1 MRNVY
6 IVKITDSSRELTARE
21 KLKFADMYNST
32 IIISGSFS
40 VSDKKLEAKA
50 HEFYDNDSRKIVQ
63 IQSAEQEEKI
73 FGMTE
78 ELFMKYA
85 QELDEK
91 RHFIDTTEQ
100 E

>member
-6 IVKITDSSRELTARE
+6 IVKITDSFRELTARE

-32 IIISGSFS
+32 IIIPGSFS

-50 HEFYDNDSRKIVQ
+50 HEFYDNDSRKNC
-63 IQSAEQEEKI
+63 SDSECRTGRKI
-73 FGMTE
+73 FWHVRRIIHEVRTGTRR
-78 ELFMKYA
+78 
-85 QELDEK
+85 K